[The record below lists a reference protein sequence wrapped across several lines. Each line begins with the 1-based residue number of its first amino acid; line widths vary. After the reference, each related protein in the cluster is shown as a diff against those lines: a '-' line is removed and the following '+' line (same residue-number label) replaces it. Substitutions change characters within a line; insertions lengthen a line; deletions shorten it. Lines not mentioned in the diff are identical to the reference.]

1 MASAVLSLWMCE
13 DARWTREAP
22 VSTAFQEELKL
33 ELTLTLGSKSFSIP
47 GGQVKHVALHMG
59 SHGFT
64 GSVTFWTSLEKP
76 DAPLYLAF
84 QKPDLAKIRLAV
96 SAVDPSLETPPPPL
110 VVQGLVRSRR
120 LLAEPH
126 GESADSDRV
135 FRRYTLELADPA
147 QVLWRQHRPI
157 ELHTSKS
164 LADVIDAHKASLQ
177 LTTDWAVLRQ
187 QQPMLC
193 LALGADAPEVSF
205 YDFIL
210 WYVDT
215 QNGVFS
221 YDCQKNEYL
230 LADSKPSSG
239 QPAPLSRLHVGQL
252 QVQLPPPIRHSTRL
266 LNALAE
272 GPTTQPVDQ
281 PQAVAGVSRDV
292 LLRTAITDDVDQRGK
307 LEKARLKVRERQ
319 LQVTFKHFPSV
330 EVHPGAL
337 LRLEGPLWP
346 QNLTGLGGDY
356 RVLALELEATAERQD
371 RHDEQ
376 ATPVADYDVR
386 LTARLESSS
395 EPAVTLPPYRA
406 PRYPIHVEGLVHA
419 PSGEAT
425 DRRWL
430 ITEDEKNSLSY
441 FQMTVPMWNKTVSVP
456 AAPLHLPGHFFFP
469 PYKNTRVL
477 VELHFDRAELV
488 RFVDWKEGV
497 RSPQDGQGDQTL
509 LGFNKLSQTGM
520 SHDFQEDKP
529 VMRIHRT
536 SQGDTQI
543 VRMGEG
549 HLFIQVK
556 ETPSGA
562 APTPTYDVSPQV
574 DAAKGDLTAAVG
586 GAIGQTSAAFQ
597 AAMGAVRAKIKAAQ
611 AEAKA
616 TLSGARAEVGAQ
628 VAEAKSGLQGAAS
641 RLNQGVGQLAAAAE
655 AAKASLKKLL

>member
-1 MASAVLSLWMCE
+1 M
-13 DARWTREAP
+13 
-22 VSTAFQEELKL
+22 STAFQEELRL
-33 ELTLTLGSKSFSIP
+33 ELTLTLGDKSFSIP
-47 GGQVKHVALHMG
+47 GGQVKQVSLHLA

-64 GSVTFWTSLEKP
+64 GSVTFWTTLEKQ
-76 DAPLYLAF
+76 DAPLFTAF
-84 QKPDLAKIRLAV
+84 QKPDLAQLRLSVA
-96 SAVDPSLETPPPPL
+96 AVDPALESPPPPL

-120 LLAEPH
+120 LIAEPH
-126 GESADSDRV
+126 GDSQDSSRV
-135 FRRYTLELADPA
+135 FRRYTLEFADAA

-157 ELHTSKS
+157 ELHTGKS

-177 LTTDWAVLRQ
+177 LTVDWAVLRQ

-193 LALGADAPEVSF
+193 LAIGADAPDVSF

-210 WYVDT
+210 WYVDA
-215 QNGVFS
+215 NKGVFS

-239 QPAPLSRLHVGQL
+239 QPAPLSRLQVGRL
-252 QVQLPPPIRHSTRL
+252 QVQVPPPIRHSTRV

-272 GPTTQPVDQ
+272 GPSTTPLEQ
-281 PQAVAGVSRDV
+281 PQAVAGVSHDV
-292 LLRTAITDDVDQRGK
+292 LLRTSITAEAEQRQK
-307 LEKARLKVRERQ
+307 LEKARLQVRERQ
-319 LQVTFKHFPSV
+319 LQVSFKQFPSV
-330 EVHPGAL
+330 EVSPGAL

-346 QNLTGLGGDY
+346 KGLTGLDEDY

-371 RHDEQ
+371 RHEEQ
-376 ATPVADYDVR
+376 QTPVADYDVR
-386 LTARLESSS
+386 LTARLESAS
-395 EPAVTLPPYRA
+395 EPVVTLPPYRT
-406 PRYPIHVEGLVHA
+406 PRYPIHVEGLVHS
-419 PSGEAT
+419 PGGEAT

-430 ITEDEKNSLSY
+430 ITDDEKTSLSY
-441 FQMTVPMWNKTVSVP
+441 FQMTVPLWNQTVSVP

-497 RSPQDGQGDQTL
+497 RTPQDGQGDQTL
-509 LGFNKLSQTGM
+509 LGLNKLSQTGIT
-520 SHDFQEDKP
+520 HDFQDDNP

-556 ETPSGA
+556 ETPSGM

-574 DAAKGDLTAAVG
+574 DAAKGDLTASVG
-586 GAIGQTSAAFQ
+586 GAIGQTSAAYQ
-597 AAMGAVRAKIKAAQ
+597 GAMGSVRAKIKSAQ

-616 TLSGARAEVGAQ
+616 TLSGARAEVGAK

-641 RLNQGVGQLAAAAE
+641 RLNQGVGELAGAAAA
-655 AAKASLKKLL
+655 AKAALEKLR